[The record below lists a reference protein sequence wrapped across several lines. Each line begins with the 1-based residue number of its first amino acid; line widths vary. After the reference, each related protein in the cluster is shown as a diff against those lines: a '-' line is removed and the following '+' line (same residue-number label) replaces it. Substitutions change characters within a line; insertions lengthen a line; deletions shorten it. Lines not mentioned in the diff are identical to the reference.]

1 MGYQTKFF
9 VHDKTRMVKAT
20 TGQEYYDEAI
30 KEGFR
35 EVTADEFDSFQ
46 VETRS
51 IRPQRAKDRKNAKL
65 GK

>member
-1 MGYQTKFF
+1 MGHQTKFF
-9 VHDKTRMVKAT
+9 VHDKTRKVKAA
-20 TGQEYYDEAI
+20 TGQEYYDQSI

-35 EVTADEFDSFQ
+35 EVTADEFDAFQ

-51 IRPQRAKDRKNAKL
+51 IRPQKAKDRTNAKP